1 MEGCFRRCGNMIFE
15 RLFLETTK
23 MEEEREGGGGAQM
36 TPMHWQ
42 SGLLKHAYITGAN
55 VLMGQHLLSLLS
67 NLLLLSCSFFEM
79 KDVNSQLQK
88 LSDFLFFCEC
98 NVLP

>member
-1 MEGCFRRCGNMIFE
+1 MEGCFHRCGNMIFE

-23 MEEEREGGGGAQM
+23 MEEEREREREKGGGSNDSSAL
-36 TPMHWQ
+36 
-42 SGLLKHAYITGAN
+42 LLKHAYITGAN

-79 KDVNSQLQK
+79 KDVNS
-88 LSDFLFFCEC
+88 
-98 NVLP
+98 